1 MNDDKKIILKYIR
14 DSLVDVF
21 VSLARILFFWL
32 PGGDTAK
39 GQALMACHPLFI
51 AFTIALFFILPKK
64 HPLRFGVAIISIIV
78 VASQWLL
85 GGCVITRAEQRL
97 TGEKDTILDPFLKL
111 AGLNV
116 NRDTRIASTIA
127 VGTAISVILLWS
139 VACDVF
145 IN

>member
-1 MNDDKKIILKYIR
+1 MTLTTTSTWPDIMAVKMIDFSTVEETKLALII
-14 DSLVDVF
+14 S
-21 VSLARILFFWL
+21 
-32 PGGDTAK
+32 
-39 GQALMACHPLFI
+39 
-51 AFTIALFFILPKK
+51 
-64 HPLRFGVAIISIIV
+64 ISIIV

-139 VACDVF
+139 VACDIF